1 MPKIRCRA
9 RLTRLTRIA
18 LLLTTTAATF
28 STFTATGLAASKP
41 RQAPRSSK
49 KSSAATKA
57 HAVGSLPAEGIFDSC
72 SLHTSLATCE
82 QDLLQMHQAG
92 LQVVVVSAGWDT
104 TDELSAYA
112 SYAQSIGMSIM
123 WELNDPGFW
132 GGSWIGSSAA
142 GDWGSF
148 SSTCGCTD
156 TTQVLT
162 SMIQFLSALPAT
174 YGYYAADDWTL
185 TPNQKGGLK
194 QYVSEIQSVDPT
206 HMVMVGSSQ
215 GQGSTYDSSGA
226 TMGNE
231 IYPVTTSSLMP
242 YSSNLAAWDSV
253 AQSVT
258 HDQRSATQAGTQSAF
273 ILQAFSFGDNLDDG
287 EAVGVC
293 TPAMTAAHCA
303 SLLQYPSQAA
313 QLELRNQVL
322 LNAHPKL
329 ILWYTFDQA
338 SQGSSWNA
346 LSNVVNAPYPVS
358 ASAARA
364 THARKTARKHP
375 ARRHRRRRNH
385 RRHRSHT

>member
-9 RLTRLTRIA
+9 RLARIA
-18 LLLTTTAATF
+18 VLLTTTAATF
-28 STFTATGLAASKP
+28 STLAATGLAASPAAKG
-41 RQAPRSSK
+41 RNAAHSSQG
-49 KSSAATKA
+49 SAAAKKA
-57 HAVGSLPAEGIFDSC
+57 HAVGALPAQGIFANCDLGTNLS
-72 SLHTSLATCE
+72 TCE
-82 QDLLQMHQAG
+82 QDLAQIHQAG
-92 LQVVVVSAGWDT
+92 MQVAVTGMEWDT
-104 TDELSAYA
+104 PEEISSYA

-123 WELNDPGFW
+123 WEINDPGFW
-132 GGSWIGSSAA
+132 GGSWIGSNAA

-148 SSTCGCTD
+148 SSACGCTD

-185 TPNQKGGLK
+185 TPNQKGGLT
-194 QYVSEIQSVDPT
+194 QYVSEIKSADPN

-215 GQGSTYDSSGA
+215 GQGSTYYSSGA

-231 IYPVTTSSLMP
+231 IYPETTTSLMP

-258 HDQRSATQAGTQSAF
+258 QDQRSATQAGTQSAF

-293 TPAMTAAHCA
+293 TPAMTAARCA
-303 SLLQYPSQAA
+303 SLLQYPSQST

-329 ILWYTFDQA
+329 ILWYTFNQA
-338 SQGSSWNA
+338 SQGSNWNA
-346 LSNVVNAPYPVS
+346 LTNVVNAPYPVS

-364 THARKTARKHP
+364 THARKAARKHP

-385 RRHRSHT
+385 RRHRSHR